1 MWVWT
6 RRGELSASLGR
17 GMKLGGG
24 KKESLQV
31 GLAAR
36 RDEQGLMAEDHL
48 VAPARRAASGQA
60 SGASGANG
68 GTAGK
73 AEGAVHV
80 GVEEELSVKL
90 SRDGLIESV
99 DVKGT
104 LSVRVHDAGAAK
116 VRIQLGAL
124 SAEGFQCQL
133 HPTIAR
139 SFFADHVLQLK
150 QPDRGFP
157 VDSTVSL
164 LRWRQ
169 PAGGDALLP
178 INVTCW
184 PESEDAGCDV
194 NVEYTLN
201 PAVLKRVENLR
212 ICIPLPSGASPEVLA
227 IDGNYHYVG
236 QDCAG

>member
-1 MWVWT
+1 
-6 RRGELSASLGR
+6 
-17 GMKLGGG
+17 MKLGGG

-31 GLAAR
+31 GL
-36 RDEQGLMAEDHL
+36 RDGAEGQGLMAEDHL
-48 VAPARRAASGQA
+48 VAPRGSGG
-60 SGASGANG
+60 SGGSNG
-68 GTAGK
+68 GTAGNAGN
-73 AEGAVHV
+73 AEGQVHV

-104 LSVRVHDAGAAK
+104 LSVRVQDAGAAK
-116 VRIQLGAL
+116 VRIQLAAL

-184 PESEDAGCDV
+184 PESVDAGCDV

-236 QDCAG
+236 QECADQA

>member
-1 MWVWT
+1 
-6 RRGELSASLGR
+6 
-17 GMKLGGG
+17 MKLGGG

-31 GLAAR
+31 GLSEGA
-36 RDEQGLMAEDHL
+36 EGQGLMAEDHL
-48 VAPARRAASGQA
+48 VAPTRRAALGQ
-60 SGASGANG
+60 SHGANG
-68 GTAGK
+68 GNGSNGGTEGN
-73 AEGAVHV
+73 AEGQVHV

-104 LSVRVHDAGAAK
+104 LSVRVQDAGAAK

-184 PESEDAGCDV
+184 PESVDAGCDV

-201 PAVLKRVENLR
+201 PAVLKRIENLR

-236 QDCAG
+236 QECAA

>member
-1 MWVWT
+1 MALCCETDDPVGVQIEGT
-6 RRGELSASLGR
+6 DPEVMARAARIIEENGR
-17 GMKLGGG
+17 AVLIDINMGCPVPKIVKSGGG
-24 KKESLQV
+24 
-31 GLAAR
+31 AALMNDPER
-36 RDEQGLMAEDHL
+36 AEKIVKAVVSAVRLPVTVKFRLGWDENRLNYRDFALRMQ
-48 VAPARRAASGQA
+48 
-60 SGASGANG
+60 
-68 GTAGK
+68 
-73 AEGAVHV
+73 
-80 GVEEELSVKL
+80 
-90 SRDGLIESV
+90 
-99 DVKGT
+99 
-104 LSVRVHDAGAAK
+104 DAGAAK

-184 PESEDAGCDV
+184 PESVDAGCDV

-201 PAVLKRVENLR
+201 PAVLKRIENLR

-236 QDCAG
+236 QECAA

>member
-1 MWVWT
+1 MDGGCDD
-6 RRGELSASLGR
+6 RAEGGASLGR
-17 GMKLGGG
+17 GMKLGGA
-24 KKESLQV
+24 KKDSLSV
-31 GLAAR
+31 EKGTS
-36 RDEQGLMAEDHL
+36 DHVQGLMAEDHL
-48 VAPARRAASGQA
+48 VAPVRKTGPSVAN
-60 SGASGANG
+60 GANG
-68 GTAGK
+68 ASE
-73 AEGAVHV
+73 ASEGAVHV
-80 GVEEELSVKL
+80 AVEEELSVKL

-104 LSVRVHDAGAAK
+104 LAVRVHDAAAAK
-116 VRIQLGAL
+116 VRIQLGEL

-139 SFFADHVLQLK
+139 SFFADRILQLK

-157 VDSTVSL
+157 VDSSVSL

-178 INVTCW
+178 LNVTCW
-184 PESEDAGCDV
+184 PESVDAGCTV

-201 PAVLKRVENLR
+201 PAVLARIENLR

-236 QDCAG
+236 ESGADEA

>member
-1 MWVWT
+1 M
-6 RRGELSASLGR
+6 GLSEGAEG
-17 GMKLGGG
+17 
-24 KKESLQV
+24 
-31 GLAAR
+31 
-36 RDEQGLMAEDHL
+36 QGLMAEDHL
-48 VAPARRAASGQA
+48 VAPTRRAALGQ
-60 SGASGANG
+60 SHGANG
-68 GTAGK
+68 ANGAHGANGDTAGN
-73 AEGAVHV
+73 AEGQVHV

-104 LSVRVHDAGAAK
+104 LSVRVQDAGAAK
-116 VRIQLGAL
+116 VRIQLDAL

-184 PESEDAGCDV
+184 PESVDAGCDV

-201 PAVLKRVENLR
+201 PAVLKRIENLR
-212 ICIPLPSGASPEVLA
+212 ICIPLPSGASPEILA

-236 QDCAG
+236 QERAA